1 MKTENLIEKTG
12 GIQLDNLLVPS
23 SFNHIVTDTRFLE
36 KGDIFVAL
44 KGQKQDGHDYIDEAI
59 KKGASIIFVEEDIKN
74 KQVPIIKVTD
84 TYQCLFDL
92 ASCYLEQYPVFT
104 VAITGSVGKTTTKEL
119 IASILSKKYQVLK
132 SKGNKNNRI
141 GLPETIFELNP
152 KIECLVVEL
161 GMNHRH
167 EIEKLSD
174 LVKPNIA
181 VITNIGS
188 AHIGNLGSK
197 KNILKAKME
206 IIHGMTGGVLFVN
219 GHDILLN
226 KQRKIPCGKIKTVYK
241 DKGKIQI
248 ELLEQSIFGSK
259 ILITDGIEHATVFF
273 EVPGEAIID
282 DIALA
287 FSVGDY
293 LDVPF
298 DKMIEVLEEYRP
310 LKQRMLV
317 EQLPSGNILI
327 NDCYNSSY
335 ESLKMDL
342 DLLKKSKEHKIL
354 ILGDIL
360 ELGSSSKRIHQ
371 KIGKE
376 VGKIKNVEIHFIGR
390 EMKYAYKKCKK
401 GKYFKN
407 NSEWSLYWGLKE
419 NIEQHSIILL
429 KGSRRMKLEELIPYI
444 IGE

>member
-1 MKTENLIEKTG
+1 MKTNDIIEKTR
-12 GIQLDNLLVPS
+12 GIQLDNLPIPVT
-23 SFNHIVTDTRFLE
+23 FNHIVTDTRNLE

-44 KGQKQDGHDYIDEAI
+44 RGKNLDGHDYIEEAI
-59 KKGASIIFVEEDIKN
+59 NKGASIIFVEKEFFNQK
-74 KQVPIIKVTD
+74 VPIIKVTD

-92 ASCYLEQYPVFT
+92 ATYYLEQYPVFT

-119 IASILSKKYQVLK
+119 IASILSQKYRVLK

-141 GLPETIFELNP
+141 GIPETIFELSS
-152 KIECLVVEL
+152 KTECLVVEL

-167 EIEKLSD
+167 EIDKLSD

-206 IIHGMTGGVLFVN
+206 IIHGMTGGILFLN

-226 KQRKIPCGKIKTVYK
+226 KQNKISCGKIEKVYK

-248 ELLEQSIFGSK
+248 ELLEQSVFGSK
-259 ILITDGIEHATVFF
+259 IFVTNGMEHATVFF
-273 EVPGEAIID
+273 EGPGEAMIE

-287 FSVGDY
+287 VNIGDY
-293 LDVPF
+293 LEVPF
-298 DKMIEVLEEYRP
+298 DKMIEVLEKYHP

-342 DLLKKSKEHKIL
+342 ELLKKSKEHKIL

-360 ELGSSSKRIHQ
+360 ELGSNSKRIHR
-371 KIGKE
+371 KIGRE
-376 VGKIKNVEIHFIGR
+376 LRKIPNTEIYFIGN
-390 EMKYAYKKCKK
+390 EMKYAWKKCKT
-401 GKYFKN
+401 GKHFKDN
-407 NSEWSLYWGLKE
+407 QEWSLYWGLKE
-419 NIEQHSIILL
+419 NVEQQSIILL
-429 KGSRRMKLEELIPYI
+429 KGSRRMKLEELVPYI
-444 IGE
+444 I